1 MLFSK
6 TKLINIMSNIPK
18 GTKGPLKMSLEQS
31 VHLELIIA
39 ERPSCFRCAARAVK
53 KKSAEIL

>member
-1 MLFSK
+1 
-6 TKLINIMSNIPK
+6 MSNIPQ

-39 ERPSCFRCAARAVK
+39 KRGWAVL
-53 KKSAEIL
+53 EVLQGQ

>member
-1 MLFSK
+1 
-6 TKLINIMSNIPK
+6 MSNIPK

-53 KKSAEIL
+53 KKSAEIV